1 MQPFAS
7 KTRAPASGSC
17 DELNSGWASAVAGRR
32 RSQATRIVLRTAVAI
47 VLHSRQETRACR
59 EAGASPASR
68 QRRMAPLL
76 EREPQHARS
85 VGVAYL
91 RIVENRHAE
100 RVLLLWITELDVE
113 LAVRDEPAREHE
125 RPGPVLPR
133 GLHGDVAAIPGERG
147 HDDAGDLVAGLVLR
161 IVERL
166 LLGVDDPVRRRRLVA
181 LQGEL
186 RPRLVV
192 ADVVDVSTSGLRVT
206 LAAGFRRLVLVVASG
221 VEILVVE
228 LPYRAGPD
236 ALPVPDVG
244 LLTRVGKIFVA
255 VRLAFADM
263 ACGHASPGLEGG

>member
-17 DELNSGWASAVAGRR
+17 DELNTGWASAVAGRR
-32 RSQATRIVLRTAVAI
+32 RSQATRIVLRTAVVI
-47 VLHSRQETRACR
+47 VLHSRQETRAR

-76 EREPQHARS
+76 ERELEHARS

-91 RIVENRHAE
+91 RIVEHRHAE

-166 LLGVDDPVRRRRLVA
+166 LLGVDDPVRRRRL
-181 LQGEL
+181 
-186 RPRLVV
+186 
-192 ADVVDVSTSGLRVT
+192 
-206 LAAGFRRLVLVVASG
+206 
-221 VEILVVE
+221 
-228 LPYRAGPD
+228 
-236 ALPVPDVG
+236 
-244 LLTRVGKIFVA
+244 
-255 VRLAFADM
+255 
-263 ACGHASPGLEGG
+263 